1 MIQDVQNV
9 IVLTNSQILAEPV
22 PSISQEK
29 YGQLVSLLQQE
40 NLIPSASNDV
50 GYNSNQ
56 VTFPKMVHL
65 GHSSNKPTSSSIS
78 NFSNFNSLL
87 PCSTSNTN
95 VSNCWLINFGANDHI
110 CSWLHSFDSFC
121 RVRPVNFNL
130 TNANS
135 IQLSYVCNVKHF
147 SLSIHKQCFIFK

>member
-40 NLIPSASNDV
+40 NLIPSTSNDV

-56 VTFPKMVHL
+56 VTFPKMVYL
-65 GHSSNKPTSSSIS
+65 GHSSNKPTSSNIS

-95 VSNCWLINFGANDHI
+95 VSNFWLINSGANNHI
-110 CSWLHSFDSFC
+110 CS
-121 RVRPVNFNL
+121 
-130 TNANS
+130 
-135 IQLSYVCNVKHF
+135 
-147 SLSIHKQCFIFK
+147 